1 MTPRTRIAPARAS
14 AALAIVTFVS
24 FISFVTAGCGGRAPS
39 TPSAPTPVNP
49 LVTPTVIS
57 ISPSVG
63 STSGDTPV
71 VIVGTGLQHGVTVTF
86 GGIERPVRL
95 DIRDVDKIYVAT
107 PPHAEGVV
115 EVVVTNAAGQAG

>member
-1 MTPRTRIAPARAS
+1 MAPRTRIAPTRAS

-24 FISFVTAGCGGRAPS
+24 FVSFISFITAGCGGRAPS

-86 GGIERPVRL
+86 GGVETTPVRFEA
-95 DIRDVDKIYVAT
+95 RNVDTIYVAT
-107 PPHAEGVV
+107 PPHAEGIV
-115 EVVVTNAAGQAG
+115 EVVVTN